1 MLQRVSSHG
10 HEPSQTTLPGN
21 TNLLWYTPA
30 CTSLNKCILSQHGV
44 LHEFLGMHSLR
55 SLWGSL
61 IRLIKNFFFPC
72 SDQILTPLLIPEEF
86 LLWSQVPAQG
96 GAGATQE
103 QIWTWLLLFI
113 SPEWQLSHLH
123 TMNSASVFWA
133 VLSAGNCSRSWWGGC
148 SLIGRRD

>member
-61 IRLIKNFFFPC
+61 IRLIKNFFFLAAIRF
-72 SDQILTPLLIPEEF
+72 SLHF
-86 LLWSQVPAQG
+86 WSQKNSSCGPRSLLRE
-96 GAGATQE
+96 E
-103 QIWTWLLLFI
+103 QVQHRNKFELGCYYSYPRSDSFLICIQWIRQVFSEPYSLLG
-113 SPEWQLSHLH
+113 
-123 TMNSASVFWA
+123 TA
-133 VLSAGNCSRSWWGGC
+133 VVLDEEAAR
-148 SLIGRRD
+148 